1 MVFVTVLLCY
11 VLGLILAAVG
21 ARLAGRC
28 ATWCCAVCGLPMW
41 VVNGTAVG
49 LCVVLPQ
56 LMLAFLASG
65 LSITSLA
72 VGSALAG
79 AVTDVGLVFAL
90 CLLRRDVV
98 IDRSE
103 LLCKTTLLALAC
115 LVLLIFV
122 RHGTLSYTGTGLLML
137 LFVIFILQNIVYCH
151 RFSFNEDL
159 YLIGNEPHEEIA
171 NRHLP
176 GHDSATVRFPAMN
189 LRNSL
194 RNLAGSLGG
203 IILLAV
209 GAQALVYGAVVM
221 ANMTGTIQAL
231 WAATLISFGFCLPL
245 LAEVFHHPFGTI
257 WMRFSER
264 CRIYPPSH
272 LPMQILNNAILS
284 ITLVLPVSSLMY
296 RQRLPIGAQFRS
308 YEVPA
313 CLVLALILMVPS
325 LLKKRLYRWQG
336 ALCLV
341 FYIAYIG
348 AVLLAPISGA

>member
-1 MVFVTVLLCY
+1 MVILITLACY

-41 VVNGTAVG
+41 VVSGTAVG
-49 LCVVLPQ
+49 FCVVLPQ

-98 IDRSE
+98 VDRSE

-115 LVLLIFV
+115 LVVLVFV

-151 RFSFNEDL
+151 RFTYNEDL
-159 YLIGNEPHEEIA
+159 YLIGDGDHKA
-171 NRHLP
+171 VAARHVV

-189 LRNSL
+189 IRSSL
-194 RNLAGSLGG
+194 RNLAGLLLGG
-203 IILLAV
+203 LLLAL
-209 GAQALVYGAVVM
+209 GAQALVYGSVVI
-221 ANMTGTIQAL
+221 ANLTGTIQAL
-231 WAATLISFGFCLPL
+231 WASTLISFGFCLPL
-245 LAEVFHHPFGTI
+245 LAEVFHHPFGTV
-257 WMRFSER
+257 WKRFSER
-264 CRIYPPSH
+264 CRIYPPSI

-296 RQRLPIGAQFRS
+296 RQKLPIGAQFRS
-308 YEVPA
+308 YEAPA
-313 CLVLALILMVPS
+313 CLVLAL
-325 LLKKRLYRWQG
+325 LLLLPTLVKKRLYRWQG
-336 ALCLV
+336 LLCLA
-341 FYIAYIG
+341 FYLIYLA
-348 AVLLAPISGA
+348 AVLLAPRAGA